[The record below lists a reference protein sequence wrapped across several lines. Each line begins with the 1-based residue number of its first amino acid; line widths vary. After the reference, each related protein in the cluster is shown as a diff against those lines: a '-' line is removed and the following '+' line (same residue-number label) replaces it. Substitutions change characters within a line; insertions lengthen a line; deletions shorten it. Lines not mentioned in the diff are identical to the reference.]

1 MRYLGLMLLVGCGL
15 SACQSHKTVEKQQLQ
30 TGQVVSTLDQI
41 DYEKEDSLVSS
52 KLDQYKV
59 GKFSVGS
66 WVNQAPG
73 QYFKLVKPQ
82 NPQAAV
88 VYFYRPDSK
97 WNRQEII
104 ATNFFLNGKRIP
116 SLISNHYYWVELAE
130 GDYKLSM
137 SRPLTVVHFQKPKS
151 AYFSVKAG
159 QQYFVKYEEEQF
171 RGGPNGDASLLRVG
185 PLMQMP
191 TRQGLKEI
199 GMTQLKT
206 PGLNFVGELD
216 SRGELVKGS
225 EKIDSGKYH
234 ASDDVHT
241 TVPFKLWN
249 PLTW

>member
-1 MRYLGLMLLVGCGL
+1 MRYFGIILTIGCGLVGC
-15 SACQSHKTVEKQQLQ
+15 QSHQVMKQPSN
-30 TGQVVSTLDQI
+30 QVVSTLDTI
-41 DYEKEDSLVSS
+41 HFEKENTFFSA
-52 KLDQYKV
+52 KRDQYRI

-66 WVNQAPG
+66 WVNQQPG
-73 QYFKLVKPQ
+73 QYFKLVRPQ

-88 VYFYRPDSK
+88 VYFYRPDSR

-104 ATNFFLNGKRIP
+104 ATSFFLNGKRIP

-130 GDYKLSM
+130 GDYKLSL
-137 SRPLTVVHFQKPKS
+137 SRPLGVIHFQKPRM

-171 RGGPNGDASLLRVG
+171 RGGPNGDAGLLRVG

-191 TRQGLKEI
+191 TRQALKEI

-206 PGLNFVGELD
+206 PGLNFVAQLSEDGKLMK
-216 SRGELVKGS
+216 SP
-225 EKIDSGKYH
+225 EKIDSGKYR
-234 ASDDVHT
+234 ASDDVHMT
-241 TVPFKLWN
+241 TPFKIWN

>member
-1 MRYLGLMLLVGCGL
+1 MLLAHLELC
-15 SACQSHKTVEKQQLQ
+15 KKIDED
-30 TGQVVSTLDQI
+30 GQNSVQP
-41 DYEKEDSLVSS
+41 
-52 KLDQYKV
+52 QYSIHPIK
-59 GKFSVGS
+59 K
-66 WVNQAPG
+66 
-73 QYFKLVKPQ
+73 YIL
-82 NPQAAV
+82 
-88 VYFYRPDSK
+88 
-97 WNRQEII
+97 
-104 ATNFFLNGKRIP
+104 
-116 SLISNHYYWVELAE
+116 
-130 GDYKLSM
+130 
-137 SRPLTVVHFQKPKS
+137 
-151 AYFSVKAG
+151 AG

-216 SRGELVKGS
+216 SQRELVKGS

-241 TVPFKLWN
+241 TVLFKLWN